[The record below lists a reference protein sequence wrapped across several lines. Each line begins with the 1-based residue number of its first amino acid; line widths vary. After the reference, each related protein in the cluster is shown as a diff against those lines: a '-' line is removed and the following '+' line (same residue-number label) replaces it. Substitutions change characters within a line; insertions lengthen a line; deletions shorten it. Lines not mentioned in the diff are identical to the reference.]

1 MGQGMERTAPEGGRT
16 VWTVRIRSSG
26 DGMFSLGMAEAFSDG
41 VQSAFMIFASESG
54 SGALKR
60 AGAEKVGEVRR
71 ERKRLLQKIG
81 GLVEQEG
88 ER

>member
-1 MGQGMERTAPEGGRT
+1 MGQGMERTALEGGRT
-16 VWTVRIRSSG
+16 VRTVRIRSSG
-26 DGMFSLGMAEAFSDG
+26 DGMFSLGMAEA
-41 VQSAFMIFASESG
+41 VPAFMIFASESG